1 MKPEEIIEIGYRIQT
16 LRQMFNAREGAIRN
30 EIPPR
35 LLGDPPLKKGPVA
48 GVTLDAE
55 AMIQGYFEGMG
66 FEENGVPTEII
77 LKVLKLDFCLDDLPN
92 CIGRLGPIQNSY
104 LQQKTNKNV
113 ESPLPTSSSGPQ
125 KNLCKLGRLF

>member
-77 LKVLKLDFCLDDLPN
+77 LKVLKLDFRLDDLPN
-92 CIGRLGPIQNSY
+92 CIGRLVQF
-104 LQQKTNKNV
+104 KTHIFNKKQIKMLNPPFQPV
-113 ESPLPTSSSGPQ
+113 LVVP
-125 KNLCKLGRLF
+125 RRFV